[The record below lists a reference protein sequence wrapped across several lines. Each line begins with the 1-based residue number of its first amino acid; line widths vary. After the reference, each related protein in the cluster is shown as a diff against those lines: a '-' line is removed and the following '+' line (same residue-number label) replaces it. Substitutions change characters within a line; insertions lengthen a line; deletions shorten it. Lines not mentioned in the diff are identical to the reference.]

1 VAHSYG
7 GVISTQA
14 VEARFAKWSRGEEG
28 RARGVVGILYLC
40 AFLLEVG
47 QSLAGAFGGSLPPY
61 VAVDVSAQQ
70 NDLKTSNVA
79 ES

>member
-1 VAHSYG
+1 MAHLYG
-7 GVISTQA
+7 GFISTQA
-14 VEARFAKWSRGEEG
+14 VEARFARWNRGEKG
-28 RARGVVGILYLC
+28 GVVGILYIC

-47 QSLAGAFGGSLPPY
+47 QSLAGALDGSLPPY
-61 VAVDVSAQQ
+61 VAVGVSAQQ